1 MNTTPKIDFAIGGQ
15 AVIEGVMMR
24 SPNSIVISVRK
35 PDNSI
40 AVQEKFYRTL
50 PQRYKFFNTPIIRGI
65 FNLIEMMVIGSKAIN
80 FSASVSMDEI
90 TPKKKTKKQTKIQ
103 QIAEGLMFAFSL
115 VIALA
120 LSIFLFKFIPL
131 WVTTFIEKYSQT
143 IKDNYIIFNLID
155 GVIKTVIFILYIYI
169 LSLLPSFK
177 RIFEYHGAEHKAV
190 FTYEA
195 GLDLVVKNAS
205 KQSRF
210 HPRCGT
216 SFILIVFVISI
227 LVYTFIPRDPVFAKN
242 LLIRLAFLPL
252 IAGISYEY
260 LKISARFSDKA
271 WTKIFVTPGLWMQ
284 RLTTKEPSEDQ
295 MEIALN
301 SLKIALQKEERE
313 SSKTSSSKTH
323 SASNSV
329 SKKQPKKQKRRVI

>member
-40 AVQEKFYRTL
+40 VVQGKFYRTL

-90 TPKKKTKKQTKIQ
+90 APKKKTKKQTKIQ
-103 QIAEGLMFAFSL
+103 QVVESLMFAFSL
-115 VIALA
+115 VVALA
-120 LSIFLFKFIPL
+120 LSVFLFKFIPL
-131 WVTTFIEKYSQT
+131 WVTTLIEKYSQT

-155 GVIKTVIFILYIYI
+155 GFIKTVIFILYIYI

-190 FTYEA
+190 FTYES
-195 GLDLVVKNAS
+195 GLDLTVKNAA

-260 LKISARFSDKA
+260 LKISARFADKS

-284 RLTTKEPSEDQ
+284 RLTTKEPSKDQ

-301 SLKIALQKEERE
+301 SLKLALEKE
-313 SSKTSSSKTH
+313 KTLEKKSSSKKFG
-323 SASNSV
+323 
-329 SKKQPKKQKRRVI
+329 SKKSNKKSLAKKQKRRVI